1 MKCAVA
7 FSVLFAGSVLLL
19 GESRTPPVLD
29 EIVRMTKSGASDVAV
44 LAYARAHR
52 LELPEELSVAAL
64 QWLRSTGVSERVVS
78 YMSAID
84 VRASSLQTV
93 AAAEGVTYAGGEQPG
108 RPAPRN
114 SAELSWDD
122 HAAQMSDGNHGSSGS
137 EAYASHESG
146 FGNDDL
152 YPYWGYTYPGPYY
165 VYPSVAIE
173 QGNPFQPAHG
183 HRGDHPGHHGQPG
196 HHRSD
201 GWRDRG
207 AGRGHS
213 SGSTFAATRRAPGN
227 AAASRGFR
235 ASSPSPSMTTGRTP
249 PTMRG
254 PRNGSTGVSPRA
266 PVVAHGGGGARSG
279 AGMSAPAG
287 GRGRH

>member
-1 MKCAVA
+1 
-7 FSVLFAGSVLLL
+7 
-19 GESRTPPVLD
+19 
-29 EIVRMTKSGASDVAV
+29 
-44 LAYARAHR
+44 
-52 LELPEELSVAAL
+52 
-64 QWLRSTGVSERVVS
+64 VSERVVS

-93 AAAEGVTYAGGEQPG
+93 AVAEGVTYAGGEQPG
-108 RPAPRN
+108 RPVPRN

-165 VYPSVAIE
+165 VYPAVAIE

-207 AGRGHS
+207 TGRGHS